1 MRASVPASDYE
12 RSFKPAERGLVVEPT
27 HHAALAW
34 LRLEPGQRVLDL
46 GCGTGPLL
54 TLFAEVG
61 ASAVGLDYSPEALA
75 VARAAAACP
84 GLVRSAASSLPFA
97 DGCFHRIAALG
108 VLGWLSRRDLTAAV
122 AECARVLRPDGVLL
136 ICTGRLLNAVGN
148 LMLRLRGRHGGPAG
162 VTSSLHARATWRRL
176 LTAHGFSVVDW
187 VGWTTLPRAWR
198 APLLRPF
205 FAPRWF
211 LATKHAWR

>member
-1 MRASVPASDYE
+1 MRASLPASDYE
-12 RSFKPAERGLVVEPT
+12 RSFRPAERGLVVETT

-61 ASAVGLDYSPEALA
+61 ASAVGLDYSRAALA
-75 VARAAAACP
+75 VARSAAASP
-84 GLVRSAASSLPFA
+84 WLVRGAASSLPFA

-136 ICTGRLLNAVGN
+136 ICTGRLLNAVGS
-148 LMLRLRGRHGGPAG
+148 LLLRLRGRCGGPAG
-162 VTSSLHARATWRRL
+162 ATSSLHARATWRRL
-176 LTAHGFSVVDW
+176 LAAHGFAVVDW
-187 VGWTTLPRAWR
+187 VAWTAAPRGWRT
-198 APLLRPF
+198 PLLRPF
-205 FAPRWF
+205 FAPRWL
-211 LATKHAWR
+211 LATRLA